1 MCRNQTVCDWFRLT
15 QTVLKISVQYKQLF
29 LLIVKLNFS
38 IRNAQVS
45 GSTSLSGTNHK
56 QDGVIVSIKVE
67 LSVGEL
73 LDKIAI
79 LQIKAERIVDPS
91 KLENINKELDVLMS
105 LWKDFAYSNNNLE
118 SETNELKAIN
128 EELWDIEDK
137 IRDKE
142 RNQVFDKGFIELARA
157 VYITNDKRAGIKR
170 IINSKTGSELI
181 EEKSYSDY
189 SAK

>member
-1 MCRNQTVCDWFRLT
+1 M
-15 QTVLKISVQYKQLF
+15 
-29 LLIVKLNFS
+29 
-38 IRNAQVS
+38 
-45 GSTSLSGTNHK
+45 
-56 QDGVIVSIKVE
+56 SIKIE

-73 LDKIAI
+73 LDKISI

-91 KLENINKELDVLMS
+91 KLENINNELDVLMS
-105 LWKDFAYSNNNLE
+105 LWKDSAYSNNNLE

-128 EELWDIEDK
+128 EELWAIEDK
-137 IRDKE
+137 IREQE

-157 VYITNDKRAGIKR
+157 VYITNDKRADIKR

>member
-1 MCRNQTVCDWFRLT
+1 M
-15 QTVLKISVQYKQLF
+15 
-29 LLIVKLNFS
+29 
-38 IRNAQVS
+38 
-45 GSTSLSGTNHK
+45 
-56 QDGVIVSIKVE
+56 SIKIE

-73 LDKIAI
+73 LDKISI

-105 LWKDFAYSNNNLE
+105 LWKDSAYSNNNLE

-142 RNQVFDKGFIELARA
+142 RNRVFDKGFIELARA
-157 VYITNDKRAGIKR
+157 VYITNDKRADIKR

>member
-1 MCRNQTVCDWFRLT
+1 M
-15 QTVLKISVQYKQLF
+15 
-29 LLIVKLNFS
+29 
-38 IRNAQVS
+38 
-45 GSTSLSGTNHK
+45 
-56 QDGVIVSIKVE
+56 SIKIE

-73 LDKIAI
+73 LDKISI

-105 LWKDFAYSNNNLE
+105 LWKDSAYSNNNLE

-128 EELWDIEDK
+128 EELWVIEDK

-142 RNQVFDKGFIELARA
+142 RNRVFDKGFIELARA
-157 VYITNDKRAGIKR
+157 VYITNDKRADIKR

-189 SAK
+189 SVK

>member
-1 MCRNQTVCDWFRLT
+1 M
-15 QTVLKISVQYKQLF
+15 
-29 LLIVKLNFS
+29 
-38 IRNAQVS
+38 
-45 GSTSLSGTNHK
+45 
-56 QDGVIVSIKVE
+56 SIKIE

-73 LDKIAI
+73 LDKISI

-91 KLENINKELDVLMS
+91 KLENINKELDVLIS
-105 LWKDFAYSNNNLE
+105 LWKDSAYSNNNLE

-128 EELWDIEDK
+128 EELWAIEDK
-137 IRDKE
+137 IREQE

-157 VYITNDKRAGIKR
+157 VYITNDKRADIKR

>member
-1 MCRNQTVCDWFRLT
+1 M
-15 QTVLKISVQYKQLF
+15 
-29 LLIVKLNFS
+29 
-38 IRNAQVS
+38 
-45 GSTSLSGTNHK
+45 
-56 QDGVIVSIKVE
+56 SIKIE

-73 LDKIAI
+73 LDKISI

-105 LWKDFAYSNNNLE
+105 LWKDSAYSNNNLE

-128 EELWDIEDK
+128 EELWVIEDK

-142 RNQVFDKGFIELARA
+142 RNRVFDKGFIELARA
-157 VYITNDKRAGIKR
+157 VYITNDKRADIKR

>member
-1 MCRNQTVCDWFRLT
+1 M
-15 QTVLKISVQYKQLF
+15 
-29 LLIVKLNFS
+29 
-38 IRNAQVS
+38 
-45 GSTSLSGTNHK
+45 
-56 QDGVIVSIKVE
+56 SIKVE

-73 LDKIAI
+73 IDKISI
-79 LQIKAERIVDPS
+79 LQIKAERIIDRS

-105 LWKDFAYSNNNLE
+105 LWKDSINSNNNLE
-118 SETNELKAIN
+118 SEINDLKAIN

-157 VYITNDKRAGIKR
+157 VYITNDKRAYIKR

-181 EEKSYSDY
+181 EEKSYSNY
-189 SAK
+189 SVK

>member
-1 MCRNQTVCDWFRLT
+1 M
-15 QTVLKISVQYKQLF
+15 
-29 LLIVKLNFS
+29 
-38 IRNAQVS
+38 
-45 GSTSLSGTNHK
+45 
-56 QDGVIVSIKVE
+56 SIKVE

-73 LDKIAI
+73 IDKISI
-79 LQIKAERIVDPS
+79 LQIKAEKIVDRS

-105 LWKDFAYSNNNLE
+105 LWKDSTNSNNNLE
-118 SETNELKAIN
+118 SEINELKAIN
-128 EELWDIEDK
+128 EELWHIEDK

-142 RNQVFDKGFIELARA
+142 RNQAFDKGFIELARA
-157 VYITNDKRAGIKR
+157 VYITNDKRADIKR

>member
-1 MCRNQTVCDWFRLT
+1 V
-15 QTVLKISVQYKQLF
+15 
-29 LLIVKLNFS
+29 S
-38 IRNAQVS
+38 IR
-45 GSTSLSGTNHK
+45 
-56 QDGVIVSIKVE
+56 VE
-67 LSVGEL
+67 LPVGEL
-73 LDKIAI
+73 LDKISI

-105 LWKDFAYSNNNLE
+105 LWKDSAYSNNNLE

-128 EELWDIEDK
+128 EELWAIEDK

-157 VYITNDKRAGIKR
+157 VYITNDKRADIKR

-189 SAK
+189 SVK

>member
-1 MCRNQTVCDWFRLT
+1 V
-15 QTVLKISVQYKQLF
+15 
-29 LLIVKLNFS
+29 S
-38 IRNAQVS
+38 IR
-45 GSTSLSGTNHK
+45 
-56 QDGVIVSIKVE
+56 VE

-73 LDKIAI
+73 LDKISI

-105 LWKDFAYSNNNLE
+105 LWKDSAYSNNNLE

-128 EELWDIEDK
+128 EELWAIEDK

-142 RNQVFDKGFIELARA
+142 RNRVFDKGFIELARA
-157 VYITNDKRAGIKR
+157 VYITNDKRADIKR

>member
-1 MCRNQTVCDWFRLT
+1 M
-15 QTVLKISVQYKQLF
+15 
-29 LLIVKLNFS
+29 
-38 IRNAQVS
+38 
-45 GSTSLSGTNHK
+45 
-56 QDGVIVSIKVE
+56 SIKIE

-73 LDKIAI
+73 LDKISI

-105 LWKDFAYSNNNLE
+105 LWKDSAYSNNNLE

-128 EELWDIEDK
+128 EELWVIEDK
-137 IRDKE
+137 IRNKE
-142 RNQVFDKGFIELARA
+142 RNRVFDKGFIELARA
-157 VYITNDKRAGIKR
+157 VYITNDKRADIKR

>member
-1 MCRNQTVCDWFRLT
+1 M
-15 QTVLKISVQYKQLF
+15 
-29 LLIVKLNFS
+29 
-38 IRNAQVS
+38 
-45 GSTSLSGTNHK
+45 
-56 QDGVIVSIKVE
+56 SIKVE

-73 LDKIAI
+73 IDKISI
-79 LQIKAERIVDPS
+79 LQIKAERIVDRS

-105 LWKDFAYSNNNLE
+105 LWKDSTNSNNNLE
-118 SETNELKAIN
+118 SEINELKAIN

-157 VYITNDKRAGIKR
+157 VYITNDKRANIKR